1 MTQDFSWTGTHV
13 SGSTACAV
21 VKYCGPT
28 NTRGSRW
35 IASIRR
41 DRETVWRGSV
51 PFQDG
56 PISAALTACVKAGVE
71 WQAVTCHSIDADTYC
86 VGF

>member
-1 MTQDFSWTGTHV
+1 MAQDFSWTGTNV

-56 PISAALTACVKAGVE
+56 PISAALTACAKAGVD
-71 WQAVTCHSIDADTYC
+71 WAPVSCHSIDADTYC

>member
-1 MTQDFSWTGTHV
+1 MAQNFRWTGSYV

-21 VKYCGPT
+21 VRYSGA
-28 NTRGSRW
+28 SRRW
-35 IASIRR
+35 AASIRR

-51 PFQDG
+51 PFEDG
-56 PISAALTACVKAGVE
+56 PIAAALTACIKAGVD
-71 WQAVTCHSIDADTYC
+71 WAPVSCHSIDADTYA